1 MSAPQNATGLT
12 PANLSAKLEAVRERR
27 RLARRMR
34 YRRSKLDRYR
44 AELVTLRRM
53 GASYRDMAV
62 YLRHEH
68 RKRVDPTTVRRYLIK
83 LPEVSMSETEA
94 DRGNISQTR

>member
-1 MSAPQNATGLT
+1 MNAPLNATDLV
-12 PANLSAKLEAVRERR
+12 PHNLSSKLEAVRERR
-27 RLARRMR
+27 RLAHRPR

-44 AELVTLRRM
+44 AELVALHRM
-53 GASYRDMAV
+53 GASYRDLAV

-83 LPEVSMSETEA
+83 LPEVAQEA
-94 DRGNISQTR
+94 DHGDLPQAR

>member
-1 MSAPQNATGLT
+1 MNAPLNATELA
-12 PANLSAKLEAVRERR
+12 PPNLAAKLEAVRERR
-27 RLARRMR
+27 RLARRPR

-44 AELVTLRRM
+44 AELVALHRM
-53 GASYRDMAV
+53 GVSYRDLAV

-83 LPEVSMSETEA
+83 LPEVAQEA
-94 DRGNISQTR
+94 DHGDLPQAR